1 MREPWA
7 CKSASH
13 HNGLQREKAPISL
26 KQTMKWPDADRIKA
40 HARRLV
46 RPQTKLGKT
55 ALWFGILAGITQL
68 LRLISRAPSGSML
81 NGWAEFLSLIFINV
95 LLLLGFRWLR
105 QKVMWRLRNRLIV
118 TYVFIGV
125 IPILLL
131 VSMAFL
137 AGYLFAGQ
145 FATYTA
151 LSDLQSELEHLEAAN
166 RALAAQF
173 RSLSRSDRLTPQLA
187 AEIASA
193 SDETFRQRT
202 VTVLEGDK
210 GYMIRPGGR
219 IETAQLKIP
228 EAIKGDFSS
237 FTMDDG
243 RLNLRAV
250 KIVEAGPKHLAVISN
265 VPVNAALLE
274 RTASRIGAIE
284 LYPPKRLESK
294 QPSRPKP
301 GSNPDNVSKPE
312 QSVKIELGGSHS
324 TVNFSGLAED
334 AASRNVAVGK
344 VSPPQNAF
352 DREFNFWTLFD
363 ATDWQTGEKNTG
375 ALMVST
381 RPSLLYNVLFGRLG
395 EKAGIFISA
404 LGGIAIFFAIIELI
418 ALYIGAR
425 LTRTMTKAVAELY
438 KATESVNR
446 GDLTHRIRVEQKDQ
460 MAALEQSFNS
470 MTASLAKLMA
480 EQKDKQRLEN
490 ELAIAHEV
498 QELLF
503 PRETDNLPSL
513 EVHGVCRPAR
523 TVSGD
528 YYDFI
533 RLPDDRMVLAVGDI
547 SGKGISAA
555 LLMATVHAFV
565 RAYSLEPELAL
576 APMMMAGVGGSG
588 DGDLYYRGGTQD
600 GDLAP
605 GRLMTT
611 LNYQLYRA
619 TPPEKYATM
628 FLGCYDSGAQSL
640 TYSNGGHLP
649 PILIGRDNGVVR
661 LETSGTVVGLFDGMA
676 YGESRIAMRPG
687 DIFVAFSDGVTEPE
701 NEFGEF
707 GEERLIELIQLHRD
721 QPLARISEIVTTA
734 VTDWIGGA
742 EQPDDV
748 TLVLARAI

>member
-1 MREPWA
+1 
-7 CKSASH
+7 
-13 HNGLQREKAPISL
+13 
-26 KQTMKWPDADRIKA
+26 MKLPDADQIKA
-40 HARRLV
+40 RLRPLL
-46 RPQTKLGKT
+46 RPQSKLGRT
-55 ALWFGILAGITQL
+55 TLWFGVLAGAVEIMQL
-68 LRLISRAPSGSML
+68 IVRPAPGTML
-81 NGWAEFLSLIFINV
+81 SGWAQFLSFVFVIF
-95 LLLLGFRWLR
+95 LLLLSFRWVRHKL
-105 QKVMWRLRNRLIV
+105 MWRLRNRLIV

-131 VSMAFL
+131 VSMGLL

-145 FATYTA
+145 FATYIA
-151 LSDLQSELEHLEAAN
+151 LSDLQAELDHLRAAN
-166 RALAAQF
+166 DALTAQF
-173 RSLSRSDRLTPQLA
+173 RSLSRADHLTPQLA

-193 SDETFRQRT
+193 SEENFRQRT

-210 GYMIRPGGR
+210 GYVISPGGH
-219 IETAQLKIP
+219 IESTSLKLP
-228 EAIKGDFSS
+228 EAVKGDFSS

-243 RLNLRAV
+243 HLHLRAV
-250 KIVEAGPKHLAVISN
+250 KHVEVGTRHLVVISN
-265 VPVNAALLE
+265 VPVNSGLLQRAA
-274 RTASRIGAIE
+274 AMVGAIY
-284 LYPPKRLESK
+284 LYPPKGESGESK
-294 QPSRPKP
+294 GGKAAEARKRASED
-301 GSNPDNVSKPE
+301 SLNID
-312 QSVKIELGGSHS
+312 LGNSHS
-324 TVNFSGLAED
+324 TVTISGQNLNET
-334 AASRNVAVGK
+334 SQNVEVGK
-344 VSPPQNAF
+344 VPPPVNRF
-352 DREFNFWTLFD
+352 DRGFNFWTLFD
-363 ATDWQTGEKNTG
+363 ATNWNTGEQDTG

-395 EKAGIFISA
+395 EKAGIFVQA
-404 LGGIAIFFAIIELI
+404 LAAIAIFFGFIELI
-418 ALYIGAR
+418 ALFIGAR
-425 LTRTMTKAVAELY
+425 LTRSMTKSVAELY
-438 KATESVNR
+438 KGTESVNR
-446 GDLTHRIRVEQKDQ
+446 GDLTHRIKVESKDQ

-470 MTASLAKLMA
+470 MTTSLARLMA

-503 PRETDNLPSL
+503 PRESCDLPTL

-576 APMMMAGVGGSG
+576 APMMAGAG
-588 DGDLYYRGGTQD
+588 DRTGELYYRGNGSRD
-600 GDLAP
+600 EDLAP

-611 LNYQLYRA
+611 LNYQLFRA

-628 FLGCYDSGAQSL
+628 FLGCYDPDRRVL
-640 TYSNGGHLP
+640 IYSNGGHLP
-649 PILIGRDNGVVR
+649 PILISQDRSVVR
-661 LETSGTVVGLFDGMA
+661 LEASGTVVGLFDGVG
-676 YGESRIAMRPG
+676 YGESRVPMRPG

-721 QPLARISEIVTTA
+721 QPLARISEVVTTA
-734 VTDWIGGA
+734 VADWIGGA

-748 TLVLARAI
+748 TLVLARPR